1 MLICNPSF
9 ESNGGFRRGPFLP
22 HSASLDYFNITVND
36 NMVEETSLA
45 EIYMT
50 ESLLS
55 PVLATSVVFHDTATL
70 NKNLDDYKGAFL
82 EMSLRNPNIDG
93 SVGDREQ
100 EIFSSS
106 TLNVRQPI
114 YRIENRTPMN
124 YNSESFT
131 LQACDDTLLNN
142 ARTRIS
148 FFWNCTNPGMIAE
161 QVLACIGAKD
171 TKIEMPSNI
180 RNYQAQNIHPFQIVA
195 EQADF
200 SVNGQMDPSF
210 LHFMTYRNFGT
221 HHFQSMQSLAQ
232 CPPVWSY
239 YYNEKGLNDMQIGD
253 PHNIMQYS
261 FPCEFDLLS
270 DIMNGLDFN
279 PEYKTTMI
287 AVNPFTAAFNLI
299 GGTVGGYG
307 CGGIGGVISG
317 SAFTNKGSSEDDG
330 CETMIEQYLHLRPPR
345 MALLQG
351 DKISLK
357 IVVPFNHKLHAGD
370 MIDVKFYAKRDGD
383 VDYGSGNY
391 LIVNMT
397 HNIKP
402 GAAMYATTTLECVA
416 RSVSQGEV

>member
-1 MLICNPSF
+1 MSLCSPSF
-9 ESNGGFRRGPFLP
+9 DGFRKGPYIP
-22 HSASLDYFNITVND
+22 HSASIDYFDITVD
-36 NMVEETSLA
+36 NSMVSETSLA

-55 PVLATSVVFHDTATL
+55 PVLATSVVFQDTATL
-70 NKNLDDYKGAFL
+70 YKNLDNFKGAFL
-82 EMSLRNPNIDG
+82 EMSLRNPNIDPESG
-93 SVGDREQ
+93 RDRAALM
-100 EIFSSS
+100 SSA
-106 TLNVRQPI
+106 LNIRQPI

-148 FFWNCTNPGMIAE
+148 FFWNCANPGTIAE

-171 TKIEMPSNI
+171 TKIESPSNI

-200 SVNGQMDPSF
+200 SVNSKMDPSF

-221 HHFQSMQSLAQ
+221 HHFQSMQTLAQ

-239 YYNEKGLNDMQIGD
+239 YYNEKGFDPLQIGD

-287 AVNPFTAAFNLI
+287 AVNPFTAAFNLV

-357 IVVPFNHKLHAGD
+357 MIVPFNHRLHAGD
-370 MIDVKFYAKRDGD
+370 VVDVKFLAKRDNEAD
-383 VDYGSGNY
+383 HGSGKY

-402 GAAMYATTTLECVA
+402 GAVMYATTTLECVA